1 MSIYSKRNPKL
12 KGYEFSSV
20 DLFKSKEFVESTT
33 AIVNNLPVD
42 VEVFAS
48 TNDIPIPPSVDSVS
62 LGYVSGILYTVD
74 SLGNVVAV
82 GPAPVTRYRT
92 QIQVSAGPSLASPSI
107 SVQDGDP
114 LPAGVSLSLSTTTRT
129 ILVELNGNSII
140 PSPIALISAVPYMNR
155 KCFTNMSSYNNFSLD
170 EVSGFYFNTCTL
182 NGSSLDLVDVASSG
196 FSSLFIIEWYIP

>member
-1 MSIYSKRNPKL
+1 MSIYSKRDPKIN
-12 KGYEFSSV
+12 GYEFSNV

-48 TNDIPIPPSVDSVS
+48 TNDIPIPPSADSVS
-62 LGYVSGILYTVD
+62 LGYVSGILYAVD

-82 GPAPVTRYRT
+82 GPVPVTRYRT
-92 QIQVSAGPSLASPSI
+92 QIQVSAGASLSSPNL
-107 SVQDGDP
+107 SVQDGDA
-114 LPAGVSLSLSTTTRT
+114 LPSGVSLNLTSYLRT
-129 ILVELNGNSII
+129 ILVELNGNGIL
-140 PSPIALISAVPYMNR
+140 PSPIALISAVPYMNG
-155 KCFTNMSSYNNFSLD
+155 KCFTNMSSFNNFSLD

-182 NGSSLDLVDVASSG
+182 NGSSLDLADLTAFG